1 MRFDTFE
8 DSEADFRSEEDRDRV
23 SKLQAPSPSFESSSS
38 ISYVKMISEIVP
50 IVEMNIIFT
59 KI

>member
-23 SKLQAPSPSFESSSS
+23 SKLHDPSPSFDSSSS
-38 ISYVKMISEIVP
+38 ISYVKLISKIVP
-50 IVEMNIIFT
+50 IVETKIIFT